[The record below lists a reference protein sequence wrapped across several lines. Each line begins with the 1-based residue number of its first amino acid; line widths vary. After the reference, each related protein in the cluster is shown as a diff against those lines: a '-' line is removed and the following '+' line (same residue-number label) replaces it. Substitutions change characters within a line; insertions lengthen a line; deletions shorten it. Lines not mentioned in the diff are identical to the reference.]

1 MILRKKILNFLSLFL
16 FMTFLVKGQV
26 ACSQPINDSL
36 KMELKKA
43 SGTDRVDFLNRI
55 SKQYEYA
62 NPDSSIH
69 YARQAEAE
77 AIELNY
83 LSGQAL
89 AITRKGNYYVR
100 ISNFKKAII
109 QYDLA
114 IDLYRKDNN
123 KLGLQETL
131 NNKGNAYRVSGDYDQ
146 ALANFLET
154 LRISEEEGFKKGIA
168 YASLNIGI
176 IFASGRNYNDSLGL
190 PYYLRALEICREI
203 GDQKCVAYAINNIA
217 LVYSGLGQYNQALD
231 YLHQSLELKQAA
243 QDKIGSAR
251 SLGNIGDVYTNK
263 GEYETSLLYRRQALE
278 ISREVNDPN
287 GLVYSLL
294 DLGKTLLLLEKFDDA
309 SLYLN
314 EALSLCE
321 STNSFELQ
329 SGTYLFMHEFYL
341 AKQDYKQALEFYEL
355 HTIAKDSMYNE
366 NSSRQ
371 IAQMKTLYDT
381 EQKEAAITQLTNEKI
396 IQSLELNKSENLK
409 WFFIIAFFLILLMAT
424 FIFYAFKQKQKA
436 NIFLEERNE
445 FEIENKKRAI
455 ALFSQQVSK
464 EVAMELLSD
473 TFETGSK
480 KIFACI
486 MFLDIRGFTPFAE
499 NKEPSEIIQYQND
512 VFGFMIDIISK
523 HNGIINQFLGDGF
536 MATFGAPASSG
547 NDCQNAVN
555 ASLEIVKL
563 LNQKCKSGEV
573 PKTKIGIGLHAGNIV
588 TGNVGTTNRKQYSIT
603 GNTVILASRIEQLN
617 KEFDS
622 EVLIS
627 KEVLEMLDQQNLKIK
642 NLGRVTVKGRGEP
655 MEIVRLV

>member
-1 MILRKKILNFLSLFL
+1 
-16 FMTFLVKGQV
+16 MTFLLTGQV
-26 ACSQPINDSL
+26 TCSQSVNDSL

-43 SGTDRVDFLNRI
+43 SGTDHVDLLNQI
-55 SKQYEYA
+55 SKKYEYA

-69 YARQAEAE
+69 YARRAEAE

-83 LSGQAL
+83 VGGQAL

-100 ISNFKKAII
+100 ISNFKKAIV
-109 QYDLA
+109 QFDLA

-146 ALANFLET
+146 ALANLLES

-168 YASLNIGI
+168 YASLNIGA

-217 LVYSGLGQYNQALD
+217 LVYTNLVQYDQALD
-231 YLHQSLELKQAA
+231 YHHQSLALKQAA
-243 QDKIGSAR
+243 QDKIGIAS
-251 SLGNIGDVYTNK
+251 SLGNIGDIYELK
-263 GEYETSLLYRRQALE
+263 GEHETSLPFRKQALE
-278 ISREVNDPN
+278 VAREVNNPS
-287 GLVYSLL
+287 GLIHSLL
-294 DLGKTLLLLEKFDDA
+294 DLGKNLFLLERFDDA
-309 SLYLN
+309 APYLD
-314 EALSLCE
+314 EALSLSE
-321 STNSFELQ
+321 STNSFQLQ
-329 SGTYLFMHEFYL
+329 SGTYLYLYQFYL
-341 AKQDYKQALEFYEL
+341 AKQDNKRALEFYLL
-355 HTIAKDSMYNE
+355 HTAIRDSIYNE

-381 EQKEAAITQLTNEKI
+381 EQKEAAITRLTNEKT

-409 WFFIIAFFLILLMAT
+409 WFFIVAFFLILLMT
-424 FIFYAFKQKQKA
+424 VFIFYAFKQKQKA
-436 NIFLEERNE
+436 NTFLEERNE
-445 FEIENKKRAI
+445 FEIENKKKAI

-499 NKEPSEIIQYQND
+499 NKEPAEIIQYQND

-523 HNGIINQFLGDGF
+523 HHGIINQFLGDGF

-588 TGNVGTTNRKQYSIT
+588 TGNVGTTDRKQYSIT

-627 KEVLEMLDQQNLKIK
+627 KEVLEMLNQQNLKIK
-642 NLGRVTVKGRGEP
+642 NLGQVNVKGRSEP